1 VVLAIGRAVDCV
13 CSGSSG
19 RSDSVLSG
27 LFCPLRIALLGI
39 VFRARGSVFLLDK
52 CESGGMFGG
61 MFGGWS
67 L

>member
-1 VVLAIGRAVDCV
+1 VVLAIGRAGDCV

-19 RSDSVLSG
+19 RSDSVFGG

-39 VFRARGSVFLLDK
+39 VFRARGSAFMLDK
-52 CESGGMFGG
+52 CESRGMFE
-61 MFGGWS
+61 GWS